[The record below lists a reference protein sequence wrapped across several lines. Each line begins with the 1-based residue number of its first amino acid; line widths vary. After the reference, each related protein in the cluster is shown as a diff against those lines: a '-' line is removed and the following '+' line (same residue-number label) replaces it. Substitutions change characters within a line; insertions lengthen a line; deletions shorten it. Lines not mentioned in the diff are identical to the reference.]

1 MNTPKLP
8 VIISNSVIPNS
19 ETTLT
24 RTPVHIVYDEPK
36 QDCGDQ
42 INFVN
47 YLYSNFGNKYD
58 SSTLEAFQSA
68 LHTCRGE
75 GKQIISSEDD
85 TPAKVKKI
93 DAIFRK
99 LIRFGSGKTLEDNKS
114 IIRVMDYLLKA
125 RQRVTGSV
133 EGNDG
138 RAASIQKY
146 VDKWSIGTRN
156 NTHSRHIGGRRR
168 RRRTQKRKN

>member
-1 MNTPKLP
+1 MSTPKPP
-8 VIISNSVIPNS
+8 VIIGNSVIPNS

-24 RTPVHIVYDEPK
+24 RTPVHKVDDEPK
-36 QDCGDQ
+36 RDCMDYIGFADY
-42 INFVN
+42 FYEN
-47 YLYSNFGNKYD
+47 YGQYNPA
-58 SSTLEAFQSA
+58 TLEAFQSA

-138 RAASIQKY
+138 RAASIKKY
-146 VDKWSIGTRN
+146 VDKWSIRTRN